1 MKEELNNASNIK
13 RKCAMAEMKK
23 KINSQN
29 MEESMVNYV

>member
-13 RKCAMAEMKK
+13 RKCAMEKKKK